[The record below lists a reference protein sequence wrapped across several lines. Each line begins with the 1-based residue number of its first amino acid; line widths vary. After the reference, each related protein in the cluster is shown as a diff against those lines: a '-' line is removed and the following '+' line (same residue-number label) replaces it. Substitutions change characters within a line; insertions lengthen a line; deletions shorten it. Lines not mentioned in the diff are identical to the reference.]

1 MSYTISTDATCDL
14 PESFA
19 SPEELHVIPMSY
31 TLDGVTYS
39 GTEGDRLTTHEFFE
53 KMKAGGMPQTV
64 QINTEES
71 KAAFESILEKGLDVL
86 HISFSSALSGTYN
99 SARLAA
105 EELNE
110 KYGRVC
116 VTVVDSLCASL
127 GEGLIVHYALEMQRA
142 GKTLE
147 EVAAWLEANKL
158 HLCHIFTVNDLF
170 HLHRGGRVS
179 MASAIVGS
187 MLGIKPIL
195 HVDDNG
201 RLIPIGKVRGR
212 SAALGA
218 LVENMALRVGD
229 YPNDTIFI
237 CEGDCLSDAQNLAGR
252 LRQRFGN
259 DKKIL
264 INSIGPV
271 IGSHSGPGTL
281 AVFFL
286 GDYR

>member
-1 MSYTISTDATCDL
+1 MPYIISTDATCDL
-14 PESFA
+14 PDDFA
-19 SPEELHVIPMSY
+19 PENELNVIPMSY
-31 TLDGVTYS
+31 TLGGITYS
-39 GTEGDRLTTHEFFE
+39 GKPGDRLTPHEFFA
-53 KMKAGGMPQTV
+53 KMHEGAMPQTV
-64 QINTEES
+64 QINIEDS
-71 KAAFESILEKGLDVL
+71 KNAFQSLIEKGLDVL

-105 EELNE
+105 LDLNGQ
-110 KYGRVC
+110 YGRTC
-116 VTVVDSLCASL
+116 VTVIDSLCASL
-127 GEGLIVHYALEMQRA
+127 GEGLLVHYALENQRA

-147 EVAAWLEANKL
+147 ENAAWLEANKL

-179 MASAIVGS
+179 MANAIVGS

-212 SAALGA
+212 TASMCS
-218 LVENMALRVGD
+218 LVENMALRMGS
-229 YPNDTIFI
+229 YQNDTIFI
-237 CEGDCLSDAQNLAGR
+237 CEGDCLADAQNLAGR
-252 LRQRFGN
+252 IKQRFGTQN
-259 DKKIL
+259 IL
-264 INSIGPV
+264 IHSIGPV